1 MLTCGSP
8 KACECMSAPAGIA
21 QGSWPT
27 GWCISSGF
35 GRIFIMVP
43 CRGMNGE
50 TGLLELMYIVIV
62 STTRTSSDIS
72 IG

>member
-1 MLTCGSP
+1 
-8 KACECMSAPAGIA
+8 
-21 QGSWPT
+21 
-27 GWCISSGF
+27 
-35 GRIFIMVP
+35 MVP

-50 TGLLELMYIVIV
+50 TGLLELMYNVIV